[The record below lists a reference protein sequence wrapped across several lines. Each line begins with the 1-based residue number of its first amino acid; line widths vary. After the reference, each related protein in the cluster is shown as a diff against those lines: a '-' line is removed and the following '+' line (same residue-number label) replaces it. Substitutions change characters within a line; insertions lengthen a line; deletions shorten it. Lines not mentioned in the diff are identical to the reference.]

1 MRIHSPNSWSRNTV
15 TANARWIM
23 FKIKYMILPAGSQVG
38 CHLDSGSSGCH
49 AGQLLPLL
57 VWKCIPP
64 ESTSRSQGFTA
75 ALIYSILMKTVW
87 WNVELDK
94 IIAPSPLSTSLRAL
108 SNVVFE
114 ILALLA
120 GPHTR
125 YLPCRSY
132 GSAVEWADRGSRLR
146 SDKDEQTRSTAHAQ
160 FCLVLER
167 EQLWD
172 GMVTPVKN
180 TSFWP
185 KVSRERQVF
194 RIQGLIKSYTYTE
207 KDPMCIC
214 KN

>member
-114 ILALLA
+114 LLALLA
-120 GPHTR
+120 GPKTHATC
-125 YLPCRSY
+125 P
-132 GSAVEWADRGSRLR
+132 VDRMDRLL
-146 SDKDEQTRSTAHAQ
+146 SEQTVVHGCAAIKTSRRGQQRMRSSALYSKENNCGTAWSLLLKI
-160 FCLVLER
+160 LVSDQR
-167 EQLWD
+167 
-172 GMVTPVKN
+172 
-180 TSFWP
+180 
-185 KVSRERQVF
+185 F
-194 RIQGLIKSYTYTE
+194 RE
-207 KDPMCIC
+207 KDKCSGY
-214 KN
+214 KVL